1 MLGSKAR
8 GAGDGKVLG
17 NALGNALGKAPG
29 NVCKGAPYS
38 NIDCIGEATRKFGS
52 GRVRKPI

>member
-1 MLGSKAR
+1 MLGSKAL
-8 GAGDGKVLG
+8 GIGDGKAPG
-17 NALGNALGKAPG
+17 KTLGKALG

-38 NIDCIGEATRKFGS
+38 DIDCIGEEVRKFGS

>member
-8 GAGDGKVLG
+8 GTGDGKVLG
-17 NALGNALGKAPG
+17 KVLGKALGKALG
-29 NVCKGAPYS
+29 NVCKGAPHS
-38 NIDCIGEATRKFGS
+38 NIDCIGDAMRKFGS

>member
-17 NALGNALGKAPG
+17 NALGKALG

-38 NIDCIGEATRKFGS
+38 NIDCIGEAMRKFGS